1 MAEVHTYTVTEMN
14 RLIKKLVEGSGQV
27 AHVQVRGEISNFK
40 RYPSGHCY
48 FSLKDAGS
56 VLKCVMFQRQAR
68 QLLRYPDNGD
78 TVVAIGSISV
88 YEPNGVYQL
97 YADMLIEE
105 GIGSLMLAYEKLK
118 KKLEEEGLFAEERK
132 KPIPAH
138 PKTVGII
145 TSPAGAA
152 VRDVIKVARR
162 RDPGVKLLLYPVQV
176 QGKPAAGDIAHAI
189 RFMNKHRL
197 ADVLIVGRG
206 GGSMEDLWAF
216 NEEIVVR
223 AVAASEIPVI
233 SAVGHE
239 TDVTLSDFVA
249 DKRAATP
256 SQAAELAVEDT
267 RQLRRQVLDRQARL
281 ETAINHMLQQRT
293 ETLRRLMKSR
303 MLQDPLRIT
312 DRAAER
318 LDMVLMRMQQT
329 LPRRLENREL
339 RLMQAM
345 KALQHPEKLLLE
357 PERRLQQ
364 AMKTLQHPERLLIK
378 PEQRMAAALKAM
390 HKQKKLWEPYEN
402 RYQNAWNQFTA
413 LAKNLTVSQEQ
424 RLALATGHLDAVSP
438 LKILSRGYSV
448 TTNGQG
454 QIVKSVQDVHWGE
467 EIRTR
472 LCDGEVYSVIQQI
485 DFDDKNAQ

>member
-14 RLIKKLVEGSGQV
+14 RLIKNLVEGSGQV

-68 QLLRYPDNGD
+68 QLLRYPNNGD
-78 TVVAIGSISV
+78 TVVAIGRIAI
-88 YEPNGVYQL
+88 YERDGVYQL
-97 YADMLIEE
+97 YTDMLIEE
-105 GIGSLMLAYEKLK
+105 GIGSLMQAYEKLK
-118 KKLEEEGLFAEERK
+118 NKLEEEGLFAEERK

-239 TDVTLSDFVA
+239 TDFTLSDFAA

-281 ETAINHMLQQRT
+281 EIAINHMLQQRT
-293 ETLRRLMKSR
+293 ETLRRLVKSR

-318 LDMVLMRMQQT
+318 LDRALMRMQQT

-339 RLMQAM
+339 RLTQAM
-345 KALQHPEKLLLE
+345 KALQHPE
-357 PERRLQQ
+357 
-364 AMKTLQHPERLLIK
+364 RLLVK
-378 PEQRMAAALKAM
+378 PEQRVTAALKAL

-402 RYQNAWNQFTA
+402 RYQYAWNQFTA
-413 LAKNLTVSQEQ
+413 LAKNLTISQEQ

-454 QIVKSVQDVHWGE
+454 HIVKSAQDVRWGE

-472 LCDGEVYSVIQQI
+472 LSDGDVYSVIQQI
-485 DFDDKNAQ
+485 DFDDTNAQ

>member
-152 VRDVIKVARR
+152 VRDVIKLARR

-281 ETAINHMLQQRT
+281 EIAINHMLQQRT

-339 RLMQAM
+339 RL
-345 KALQHPEKLLLE
+345 
-357 PERRLQQ
+357 QQ

-378 PEQRMAAALKAM
+378 PEQRVEAALKAL

>member
-118 KKLEEEGLFAEERK
+118 KRLEEEGLFAEERK

-339 RLMQAM
+339 RL
-345 KALQHPEKLLLE
+345 
-357 PERRLQQ
+357 QQ

-378 PEQRMAAALKAM
+378 PEQRVAAALKAL

>member
-339 RLMQAM
+339 RL
-345 KALQHPEKLLLE
+345 
-357 PERRLQQ
+357 QQ

-378 PEQRMAAALKAM
+378 PEQRVAAALKAL

-454 QIVKSVQDVHWGE
+454 QIVKSVQNVHWGE

>member
-239 TDVTLSDFVA
+239 TDVTLSDFAA

-281 ETAINHMLQQRT
+281 EIAINHMLQQRT

-339 RLMQAM
+339 RL
-345 KALQHPEKLLLE
+345 
-357 PERRLQQ
+357 QQ

-378 PEQRMAAALKAM
+378 PEQRVAAALKAL

-454 QIVKSVQDVHWGE
+454 QILKSVQDVHWGE

>member
-281 ETAINHMLQQRT
+281 EIAINHMLQQRT

-339 RLMQAM
+339 RL
-345 KALQHPEKLLLE
+345 
-357 PERRLQQ
+357 QQ

-378 PEQRMAAALKAM
+378 PEQRVAAALKAL